1 MAKEFDKDEENVL
14 KNDNM
19 WRMGVFGGW
28 CEFKG
33 NKLGLLCA

>member
-19 WRMGVFGGW
+19 WKMGVFLEGGVSLK
-28 CEFKG
+28 EI
-33 NKLGLLCA
+33 N